1 MSREITL
8 YLSFKLFH
16 FFLAC
21 LAVMG
26 RPEVATNSLVNE
38 KKIPFQLPNNNC
50 ELCQTIMYTVRTQT
64 HKILTA
70 NCLWMSCGGQ

>member
-38 KKIPFQLPNNNC
+38 KKKYHFNYL
-50 ELCQTIMYTVRTQT
+50 TIIVNYAKQ
-64 HKILTA
+64 
-70 NCLWMSCGGQ
+70 